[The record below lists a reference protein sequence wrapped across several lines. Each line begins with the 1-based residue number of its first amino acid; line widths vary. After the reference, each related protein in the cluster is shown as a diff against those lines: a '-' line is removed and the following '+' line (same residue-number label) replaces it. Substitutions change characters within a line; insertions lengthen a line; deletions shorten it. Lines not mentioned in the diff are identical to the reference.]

1 MDSISV
7 SIEDDNS
14 SNLID
19 GFWLKVF
26 YDVVPTFCSSCLH
39 LGHSLDTSQVFEEL
53 PEPAYKKLLPL
64 LVVQLNTSNKI
75 QNLLAENCFDALK
88 FPVADLDENIQGTVA
103 EIDTNIAKADLS
115 SLDPARSNS
124 VLLQI
129 ASEDKK
135 GLDPTTQVDCSIDSV
150 PPCLLD
156 KSPVVES
163 QKIVTTGI
171 PSGGRSTETTVNL
184 QLICGKTVKKAE
196 VKGGEQHKAKTGK
209 KIELP
214 VAASA
219 QAVKQKQIEDV
230 QDLHNSQSLSSQHL
244 RAEDTSDK
252 GKELRLENSFG
263 SLVLPGLEKL
273 FSNLR
278 TPNCKTSPASEN
290 SQDHNLD
297 NLKGGKH
304 TKETF
309 NGTIYCLVQQFRVL
323 WMPNEGLRANGLRVQ
338 GLPFDDK
345 G

>member
-26 YDVVPTFCSSCLH
+26 YDVVPPFCSSCLH
-39 LGHSLDTSQVFEEL
+39 LGHSLDACKIRSSTVMDVNSISEQRLGMARNAAQVFEEL
-53 PEPAYKKLLPL
+53 PEPALQKNSAPSSSSAGYSDNHGNKGAQSQVWVEIKSARLAKK
-64 LVVQLNTSNKI
+64 QNTSNTI
-75 QNLLAENCFDALK
+75 QNLIAENCFDALK
-88 FPVADLDENIQGTVA
+88 FPVADLDENIQGAVA

-115 SLDPARSNS
+115 SIDPARSNS

-171 PSGGRSTETTVNL
+171 PSGGQSTETTVNL
-184 QLICGKTVKKAE
+184 QLICDKTVKKAE

-263 SLVLPGLEKL
+263 SLVLPG
-273 FSNLR
+273 
-278 TPNCKTSPASEN
+278 SEN
-290 SQDHNLD
+290 LGAANS
-297 NLKGGKH
+297 
-304 TKETF
+304 EA
-309 NGTIYCLVQQFRVL
+309 ILVQD
-323 WMPNEGLRANGLRVQ
+323 ANVELV
-338 GLPFDDK
+338 
-345 G
+345 